1 MGTRAVRRFIESRP
15 VQTKLKIGQPR
26 DAYEQEADR
35 AAEQVMRMPSAQTWS
50 TALYIRRKPLVRAT
64 AEGELPEREGSESH
78 IPLGA
83 CRELAPSK
91 QESTTYEP
99 SLVCKLLILGCRLL
113 IPDRLLARETRRTE
127 VSAAGQTE
135 INGMQGGAR
144 PLPQSARDFFEPR
157 FGHDFGAVKVH
168 DDARAAGA
176 ARTLTARAFTI
187 GDHVVFGSGEFSPQ
201 TGDGRRLLAHELAHV
216 VQQRNGSSETPPIQI
231 QRTLNNEPTRLHTGR
246 ISTTLREGNE
256 ESALDREIDRLLA
269 KPSASET
276 GNVLMAIDYLP
287 AGDISAPERIALKA
301 SLLSVIGSQK
311 EDEYTDAEYRLR
323 VPMQS
328 EFGLLSEHKFAFI
341 IVRFDSTR
349 KAEVTLSSTE
359 NKIGRNISASVGEN
373 CGGGQAR

>member
-78 IPLGA
+78 IP
-83 CRELAPSK
+83 
-91 QESTTYEP
+91 
-99 SLVCKLLILGCRLL
+99 
-113 IPDRLLARETRRTE
+113 LARETRRTE

-341 IVRFDSTR
+341 IVRFDRS
-349 KAEVTLSSTE
+349 
-359 NKIGRNISASVGEN
+359 
-373 CGGGQAR
+373 QAHS